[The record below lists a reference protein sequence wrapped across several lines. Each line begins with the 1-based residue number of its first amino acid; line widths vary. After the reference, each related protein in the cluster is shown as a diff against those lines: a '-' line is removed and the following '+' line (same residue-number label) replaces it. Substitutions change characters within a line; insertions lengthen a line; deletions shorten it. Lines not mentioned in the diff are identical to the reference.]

1 MSGERARYG
10 QLLWWPACRSRMTEV
25 HIKSCTAQISK
36 NINFGTLPNFCPWFQ
51 RAKVDIEIISIRL
64 IHRKIIHKSMKYRVN
79 HKIIHII
86 HRFVVI
92 SYVNHTL
99 SSRTF
104 ILWIFP
110 SDIMSYPEYRT
121 LRQHFGFF
129 SAGTKKELP
138 ERQPWCAHIFFV
150 SSFKRSSI
158 PVRSDTARKQKDK
171 FHECPDPHCNAG

>member
-1 MSGERARYG
+1 
-10 QLLWWPACRSRMTEV
+10 
-25 HIKSCTAQISK
+25 
-36 NINFGTLPNFCPWFQ
+36 
-51 RAKVDIEIISIRL
+51 
-64 IHRKIIHKSMKYRVN
+64 MKYRVN

-138 ERQPWCAHIFFV
+138 ERQP
-150 SSFKRSSI
+150 
-158 PVRSDTARKQKDK
+158 
-171 FHECPDPHCNAG
+171 

>member
-1 MSGERARYG
+1 MLFYSVSKPFAMYTMTKNQPIILTISLLRRPASVRSAACTGFCHRRTPQVRAVHRKKG
-10 QLLWWPACRSRMTEV
+10 LPRRADSIDKSIV

-36 NINFGTLPNFCPWFQ
+36 NINFGTLPNFCPGFQ
-51 RAKVDIEIISIRL
+51 RAKVDKDIIEMWL
-64 IHRKIIHKSMKYRVN
+64 IHTKIIHKSIKYRVN

-86 HRFVVI
+86 HRFAVI

-121 LRQHFGFF
+121 LRQ
-129 SAGTKKELP
+129 
-138 ERQPWCAHIFFV
+138 Q
-150 SSFKRSSI
+150 
-158 PVRSDTARKQKDK
+158 
-171 FHECPDPHCNAG
+171 